1 MFKISLRLKIK
12 PLFFSCYFWLLC
24 KANNSAHL
32 CTNQG
37 ISVHMSV
44 FSDRLRVERE
54 KLGLSQEAFGELAGV
69 KKRSQVNY
77 EKGDRQPDSNYLEAI
92 SKVGVD
98 VAYLIT
104 GVSSQPALPP
114 ELAADEQMLVD
125 AYRSLP
131 MTQRKA
137 MLAALLMG
145 DTPKPRAN
153 KPAASSRSLKVSG
166 EKNNVRV
173 AGRDYNE
180 N

>member
-1 MFKISLRLKIK
+1 MIGARFKE
-12 PLFFSCYFWLLC
+12 
-24 KANNSAHL
+24 
-32 CTNQG
+32 
-37 ISVHMSV
+37 
-44 FSDRLRVERE
+44 ERE
-54 KLGLSQEAFGELAGV
+54 RLGMTQPEMGELAGA
-69 KKRSQVNY
+69 KKRTVIDW
-77 EKGDRQPDSNYLEAI
+77 EKGVSSPTAVQLEAFARA
-92 SKVGVD
+92 GVD
-98 VAYLIT
+98 VTYVIT

-131 MTQRKA
+131 MAQRKA

-145 DTPKPRAN
+145 DMPKPRAN
-153 KPAASSRSLKVSG
+153 KPVASSRPLKVSG